1 MVPNK
6 LLHALSFAARK
17 HQDQRRKNAEASPY
31 INHPIEVA
39 NILANVG
46 GVKDETT
53 LVAAILH
60 DTIEDTQTSVEE
72 LEEQFGKEVAGLVQ
86 ELTDDK
92 SLPPK
97 ERKRLQIEHAAGSSL
112 KAKHLKLADKI
123 SNVSDLSRC
132 PPVSWTPARLKE
144 YVEWSERVV
153 AGCRGV
159 NPELESAFDAT
170 IQRARQVLKM

>member
-1 MVPNK
+1 MIPNK
-6 LLHALSFAARK
+6 LLHALSFAAHK

-39 NILANVG
+39 NILANIG
-46 GVKDETT
+46 GVKDEAI

-72 LEEQFGKEVAGLVQ
+72 LEDQFGKEVAGLVQ

-92 SLPPK
+92 SLPGE

-112 KAKHLKLADKI
+112 KARHLKLADKI

-132 PPVSWTPARLKE
+132 PPVTWTPARLEE
-144 YVEWSERVV
+144 YVVWSERVV

-170 IQRARQVLKM
+170 VQRARQVLKM